1 MANVEKLSISLT
13 PELGA
18 VIRQAVAAGDYAS
31 ESEVIRE
38 ALRDWKQRRALREAG
53 LDQLRHLWDEGL
65 TSGPGE
71 DGATAFARLRRR
83 LTSSERD

>member
-38 ALRDWKQRRALREAG
+38 ALRDWKRRRALRKAG
-53 LDQLRHLWDEGL
+53 LDQLRHPSDKGL
-65 TSGPGE
+65 TSGSSE
-71 DGATAFARLRRR
+71 DGATAFARLRRC